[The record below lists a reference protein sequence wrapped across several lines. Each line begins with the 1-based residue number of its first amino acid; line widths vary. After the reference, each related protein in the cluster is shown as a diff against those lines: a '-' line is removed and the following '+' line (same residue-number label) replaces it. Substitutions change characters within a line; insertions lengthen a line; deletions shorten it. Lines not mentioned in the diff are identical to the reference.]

1 MLVFFCLRFC
11 IQNRKMWVYIDESG
25 NLGSKGKFFLLAAV
39 ICSNDKVKKKIKN
52 MIRSA
57 KVRFADEE
65 KVLDEIHAV
74 NLEYAQRQDLIN
86 KIIAMGNIFF
96 EVLVIRKSEITF
108 SLTRKTRNVA
118 YNYFAGLL
126 VERII
131 AK

>member
-1 MLVFFCLRFC
+1 MIKYLIQGVFIMKRFDLILNSILVIIIVGLVL
-11 IQNRKMWVYIDESG
+11 IVPESHNAKATSG
-25 NLGSKGKFFLLAAV
+25 TLSKSLTTSLINATH
-39 ICSNDKVKKKIKN
+39 
-52 MIRSA
+52 
-57 KVRFADEE
+57 EE

>member
-1 MLVFFCLRFC
+1 M
-11 IQNRKMWVYIDESG
+11 
-25 NLGSKGKFFLLAAV
+25 LAAV
-39 ICSNDKVKKKIKN
+39 ICSNDKVKKKIRN